1 MRNRSTW
8 CSIAMLNN
16 YRYKLSNNPVG
27 QDLGKWAGSVRFEKI
42 KLNGFKG
49 FVDPVEFDI
58 RDGLSGIVGPNG
70 CGKSNLVEAIGWV
83 MGENRPS
90 IMRGEA
96 MEDVIFSGA
105 ASRPA
110 RSFAEVVLEIDNSLR
125 AAPTAFNGDDRIEIA
140 RRISREHGSS
150 YRANGKDVRWR
161 DIQVLF
167 ADSASGSRSSALV
180 RQGQISDLINAK
192 PAARSGVLEDAA
204 GIAGLFQRRREAELK
219 LSATE
224 NNLERLQDIIEQHNS
239 RVNSLEKQARQA
251 ERYKK
256 LAAQLRDAEAIL
268 LCLKWNEAKAA
279 YVAVK
284 SELDE
289 AVGATLLLEAK
300 AAKISGERSE
310 IESTLPR
317 LRLEAGQAEAGL
329 HRLMSEQSAIKE
341 QMTRTRQLIQ
351 SLAVQISQI
360 EIDLERESNLC
371 QDATSMIAELEAQ
384 KHRLEQAAADH
395 DDKMA
400 AIERELAQF
409 KTKLGDREKTLDRE
423 KEQAAALSANLQT
436 AQRRLSDARTE
447 LTNSKSRERSVAA
460 EVRREKTKLAEA
472 GARVELAAGE
482 KSNAEKC
489 VERSEHALAESEAAR
504 FEAQSD
510 LSKSQSALSEAESRL
525 KALSS
530 ECAELR
536 KLLNSTASDEAKIL
550 NRISV
555 APGFEKAVGAAFG
568 DDLFAAEVGASS
580 SSGWKE
586 LPAYE
591 DASPLPPGTE
601 LLSKHVQAPPLL
613 ARRLMQIGLA
623 ESSDVDR
630 LQPMLRPGQRIV
642 TKSGDLCRWDGF
654 RTASDDTPNAAAL
667 RLSQI
672 NRLNELSAKMKE
684 AEAKADK
691 AARSNTECAEKFREI
706 SEADKAARVD
716 RRDAEMALAEANRK
730 LAQAEAE
737 SGIAEK
743 SLEALSATHVQA
755 RSATEGARTALK
767 KAEAAKSNCKDP
779 ESASEMLA
787 AVRKEV
793 ETARSDLIEASA
805 LHDAMKRGQIDRGR
819 HLSQIDN
826 ELGPWRLRLNSAS
839 DRMAEMTG
847 RKSRLKEEHR
857 DASATPAR
865 LEKKR
870 TEIDRQLELAEVRRK
885 QSADALAEMEGL
897 FRKVRASETDANKSL
912 SDARE
917 TKARL
922 DAKIES
928 AAAQMDDAA
937 KRITDQCAA
946 PPERIAKQFNVL
958 DECEVQSEEKEVEVN
973 RLRRSLDSLGAVNLR
988 AEQDIAD
995 IRRELDELTSECG
1008 DLESAVRTLRSS
1020 ISSLNDEGS
1029 ERLQSAFM
1037 KVDENFTRLFKIL
1050 FGGGNARLEL
1060 VRGDDPLDTGIEI
1073 LCHPPGKR
1081 FSTLSLLSGGEQT
1094 LTAIALIFAF
1104 FLVNPAPICVLDEV
1118 DAPLDDAN
1126 VSRFCDL
1133 LKEIASSTKTRFLVI
1148 THHSITMSRMD
1159 RLFGVTMQERGVSQ
1173 LVSVDLGE
1181 AERFAA

>member
-1 MRNRSTW
+1 M
-8 CSIAMLNN
+8 
-16 YRYKLSNNPVG
+16 
-27 QDLGKWAGSVRFEKI
+27 RFEKI

-49 FVDPVEFDI
+49 FVDPVELEL
-58 RDGLSGIVGPNG
+58 RDGLSGVVGPNG

-110 RSFAEVVLEIDNSLR
+110 RSFAEVVLEIDNTSR

-140 RRISREHGSS
+140 RRISREHGSA
-150 YRANGKDVRWR
+150 YRANGKDIRWR

-167 ADSASGSRSSALV
+167 ADAASGARSSALV

-224 NNLERLQDIIEQHNS
+224 KNLERLQDIIEQHNS

-256 LAAQLRDAEAIL
+256 LAAQLREAEAIL
-268 LCLKWNEAKAA
+268 LCLRWNEAKAA
-279 YVAVK
+279 HAAVK
-284 SELDE
+284 RELDG
-289 AVGATLLLEAK
+289 AAGATLRLEAN
-300 AAKISGERSE
+300 AVKISGERSE
-310 IESTLPR
+310 IESNLPR

-329 HRLMSEQSAIKE
+329 QRLASEQSAIKE
-341 QMTRTRQLIQ
+341 RAARTLQLIE
-351 SLAVQISQI
+351 SLAAQISQL

-384 KHRLEQAAADH
+384 KHRLEQAAAEH
-395 DDKMA
+395 VDKLA
-400 AIERELAQF
+400 AIERELKQF
-409 KTKLGDREKTLDRE
+409 KTKLGDRERTLDSE
-423 KEQAAALSANLQT
+423 KEQAAALNANLET
-436 AQRRLSDARTE
+436 AQRRLSDAKTE
-447 LTNSKSRERSVAA
+447 LANSEHRESSIAA
-460 EVRREKTKLAEA
+460 EVRSEKARLAEV
-472 GARVELAAGE
+472 GARVQLAADE
-482 KSNAEKC
+482 KSNAEMRAEQS
-489 VERSEHALAESEAAR
+489 ERAFAESEAAR
-504 FEAQSD
+504 FNAQSD
-510 LSKSQSALSEAESRL
+510 LSKSQSELSEAESRL
-525 KALSS
+525 KALTS
-530 ECAELR
+530 ECAELH
-536 KLLNSTASDEAKIL
+536 KLLSGTPSDEAKIL
-550 NRISV
+550 DRISV

-568 DDLFAAEVGASS
+568 DDLFAAEVGANSN
-580 SSGWKE
+580 SGWKE
-586 LPAYE
+586 LPPYE
-591 DASPLPPGTE
+591 DASPLPPETE
-601 LLSKHVQAPPLL
+601 PLSKHVQAPRLL
-613 ARRLMQIGLA
+613 ARRLTQIGIA
-623 ESSDVDR
+623 EASDVDR
-630 LQPMLRPGQRIV
+630 LQQMLRPGQRIV

-672 NRLNELSAKMKE
+672 NRLDELSAKMTE
-684 AEAKADK
+684 AEAEVDN
-691 AARSNTECAEKFREI
+691 AARSNSECVEKFRRI
-706 SEADKAARVD
+706 SEADKIARVS

-730 LAQAEAE
+730 LAQAEAV
-737 SGIAEK
+737 SDIAEK
-743 SLEALSATHVQA
+743 SLEALRATHVQA
-755 RSATEGARTALK
+755 RSATEDARTALK
-767 KAEAAKSNCKDP
+767 EAETARSNCKDP
-779 ESASEMLA
+779 KSASEVLVA
-787 AVRKEV
+787 ARKEV

-805 LHDAMKRGQIDRGR
+805 LHDALRREQIDRGR
-819 HLSQIDN
+819 QLSQTDN
-826 ELGPWRLRLNSAS
+826 ELGPWRMRLNSAS
-839 DRMAEMTG
+839 ERMAEMAG
-847 RKSRLKEEHR
+847 RKSRLEKEHR
-857 DASATPAR
+857 DAEETPAR

-870 TEIDRQLELAEVRRK
+870 IEIDKQLEFAELRRK

-897 FRKVRASETDANKSL
+897 FREIRASETDANKSL

-917 TKARL
+917 AKARL
-922 DAKIES
+922 EAKIES
-928 AAAQMDDAA
+928 ASEQMNDAS
-937 KRITDQCAA
+937 KRLSDQYGS
-946 PPERIAKQFNVL
+946 PPERIAKQFNVH
-958 DECEVQSEEKEVEVN
+958 DECEALSEEKEVEVN
-973 RLRRSLDSLGAVNLR
+973 RLQRSLDSLGAVNLR
-988 AEQDIAD
+988 AEQDIAE
-995 IRRELDELTSECG
+995 IQRELDELTSECG
-1008 DLESAVRTLRSS
+1008 DLESAVRTLRAS
-1020 ISSLNDEGS
+1020 ISSLNEEGS
-1029 ERLQSAFM
+1029 ERLQTAFT

-1133 LKEIASSTKTRFLVI
+1133 LEEIAESTKTRFLVI

-1181 AERFAA
+1181 AERLAA